1 MTQWA
6 ALQEALLTKRAQNLM
21 LWALGSYGAA
31 APSAQCL
38 GMKMLMD
45 DVSIVMHR
53 YAQYFSPMEEQQETG

>member
-1 MTQWA
+1 MTGWA

-53 YAQYFSPMEEQQETG
+53 YAQYFSPKEEQQ

>member
-1 MTQWA
+1 
-6 ALQEALLTKRAQNLM
+6 M

-53 YAQYFSPMEEQQETG
+53 YAQYFSPKEEQQETG

>member
-1 MTQWA
+1 MTGWA

-31 APSAQCL
+31 VPSAQCL

-53 YAQYFSPMEEQQETG
+53 YAQYFSPKEEQQETG